1 MKEFNAFAQEV
12 HYQAE
17 EKRPL
22 GYDKS
27 LEDAKEIIS
36 ILSYPVI
43 IPNGK
48 GPTQDILKW
57 GRVEEFPS
65 LFLSPPPPRRRSQAP
80 TRTLLGVQEEYSYE
94 VGGGGGS
101 SEGAILVQTTTCAWW
116 RPPPPQEGVLR
127 KVRSSSE
134 DSLPNPEPTLITHP
148 TPLSPMR
155 ELRPPP
161 GWGKPLKGP
170 TAPDPGLLPHPTISK
185 ARRPLLCLTAVLPP
199 PGSPSSPPPQAQ
211 VLQTSILGSLAP
223 QARGI

>member
-1 MKEFNAFAQEV
+1 MHLHKK

-17 EKRPL
+17 EKRSL

-27 LEDAKEIIS
+27 LENAKEIIS

-43 IPNGK
+43 VPNGK

-65 LFLSPPPPRRRSQAP
+65 LFLSPRPLHPAPRQTVSSSHQNLSRSPGEIFVRA
-80 TRTLLGVQEEYSYE
+80 
-94 VGGGGGS
+94 
-101 SEGAILVQTTTCAWW
+101 GARGKWRGHPRATTTCAWW
-116 RPPPPQEGVLR
+116 RPLPSQEGVL

-134 DSLPNPEPTLITHP
+134 DSLPNPEPTLITHS

-155 ELRPPP
+155 GLRPPP
-161 GWGKPLKGP
+161 GWGKPLKSP
-170 TAPDPGLLPHPTISK
+170 TPPDPGLVPHPTISK

-199 PGSPSSPPPQAQ
+199 PSSPSSPPPHAQ

-223 QARGI
+223 QARGN